1 MLKMFQN
8 GTHLNP
14 DIKLTAPPPASGH
27 DEKCDSNFSKSGTRF
42 ASLVAFFNTNSNLFE
57 FKVDFVIGG
66 HSKKYSSKS
75 VPFFKMFMKSS
86 RKSWLV
92 LKF

>member
-1 MLKMFQN
+1 MLKNFQN

-14 DIKLTAPPPASGH
+14 DTKLTAPSGH
-27 DEKCDSNFSKSGTRF
+27 DEKCVSNFSKSGSRF
-42 ASLVAFFNTNSNLFE
+42 ASLVAFFNTNSNVFE

-86 RKSWLV
+86 RKSWSV
-92 LKF
+92 LK

>member
-1 MLKMFQN
+1 MFQN

-14 DIKLTAPPPASGH
+14 DIKSTAPSGH
-27 DEKCDSNFSKSGTRF
+27 DEKCVSNFSKSGTRF
-42 ASLVAFFNTNSNLFE
+42 ASLVAFFNTNSNVSD

-92 LKF
+92 LK

>member
-1 MLKMFQN
+1 MFQDR
-8 GTHLNP
+8 THLNP
-14 DIKLTAPPPASGH
+14 DIKSTAPSPASGH
-27 DEKCDSNFSKSGTRF
+27 DEKCVSNFSKSGSRF

-57 FKVDFVIGG
+57 FKVDFVMGG

-86 RKSWLV
+86 RKS
-92 LKF
+92 